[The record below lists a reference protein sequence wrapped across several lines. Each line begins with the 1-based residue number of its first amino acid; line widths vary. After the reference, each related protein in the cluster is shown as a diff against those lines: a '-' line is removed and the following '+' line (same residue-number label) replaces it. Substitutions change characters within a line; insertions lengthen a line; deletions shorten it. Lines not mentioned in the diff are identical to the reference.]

1 MIETESEDRRSR
13 ANAARDARLTS
24 EVMARRG
31 GPRVN
36 LSVRLGPMVHF
47 EVEGENCTELADAL
61 QGFQRL
67 NQLVDEMFSDLANRV
82 YPDGDATGDVA
93 TDAAS

>member
-1 MIETESEDRRSR
+1 MIETDSEDRRSR
-13 ANAARDARLTS
+13 ANAARDARLTP
-24 EVMARRG
+24 EVVTRRG

-67 NQLVDEMFSDLANRV
+67 NLIVDEMFSDLANRV
-82 YPDGDATGDVA
+82 YPDGDAA
-93 TDAAS
+93 KEASS